1 MSIHYLNGHR
11 LRRAVIAGS
20 LNLIR
25 HKDHLNKINV
35 FPVADGDTG
44 SNMAATMR
52 AILQRA
58 YDSYEP
64 HLYKMS
70 NAVAESALMAARG
83 NSGAILAQFFQ
94 GLSEGFTG
102 KSKADTRDFALAIE
116 NAVQMAMDAISKPRE
131 GTILTVMR
139 SWSESVSRLAKAEA
153 DYRKLI
159 KSSLVDLKRALA
171 ETTNQLEVLK
181 KANVVDSGASGFVNI
196 IEGVS
201 AFILSGS
208 VKEETIAELDASDME
223 MEAHANVVFDP
234 ESIHFQ
240 YCTEF
245 LLEGKDLKKNELR
258 DRILSYGDSIIVA
271 GSKTK
276 IRVHLHTNT
285 PHDVFQ
291 IAESYGTVL
300 QKKHED
306 MRAQHADTWG
316 ENENPL
322 PVSIVVDSSCAVF
335 ESTRKQY
342 NITVTPLQVFLGG
355 KEYLDQETITTEEFY
370 NRLRA
375 DRKLTPSTSLPNL
388 GRLLKDLTLASQ
400 KKDKVL
406 WFSLSSAVSG
416 TYQAGLTAA
425 RQVESSGTGKQ
436 VFDFDTR
443 TLSLASGF
451 MLEEVVERLRAGVP
465 VETIV
470 NEQDAIRTKFEI
482 YFYLDSVEYLIKGGR
497 LSKVRGFIARLL
509 GMKPILTFKP
519 DGKVEKVDVVRSRR
533 SAIGYFLKKLNTSRK
548 IKRLGV
554 VHAAN
559 IQSAIELE
567 AALRKVMPKID
578 IPTAEVSPVLGS
590 HAGPY
595 AFGFAVQYED

>member
-375 DRKLTPSTSLPNL
+375 DRKLTPSTSLPNP